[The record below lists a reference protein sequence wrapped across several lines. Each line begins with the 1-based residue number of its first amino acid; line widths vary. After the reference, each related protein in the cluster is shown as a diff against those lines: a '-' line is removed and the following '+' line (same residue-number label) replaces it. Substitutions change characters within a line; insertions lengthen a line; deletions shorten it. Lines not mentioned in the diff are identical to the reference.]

1 MLTLLPNKTPSGQK
15 INWGEF
21 TLTRKFILFVMLPL
35 GVLFLLFIWSYQQYT
50 LANRYRAVEAYAG
63 VISNSLWNFEA
74 QAPTDYLNLMVNEQ
88 DYERFRIFTNEGTV
102 FVDVQ
107 SDAPDP
113 LTGLLITL
121 KLIQRVEITADI
133 HYGNTII
140 GEISAIWLN
149 KNVYVYFYALIL
161 LILFTGVVGL
171 YWRIIQSNFELESHV
186 RARTEE
192 LHSANVHL
200 TESEARYRSIF
211 EDSPISLREEDFSG
225 VKLIVDRLRQAGV
238 SDFHA
243 YFLVHPEVL
252 LECVQAVKVLN
263 VNQNTLELFGTD
275 SKETLYLGLAGLFT
289 EKSLAPFEQQLV
301 SFTRGETHF
310 ECETLQQTVTGEPLW
325 VGSSVSIPP
334 GYEQTWQKVIVSIID
349 ITSRKKTEEE
359 VARYREHLE
368 DLVAERTAELT
379 ALQHQLELRVA
390 QRTKEL
396 ARVNT
401 GLSAEI
407 TERKRLQEEVQ
418 RYTEELELQVA
429 DQARKLS
436 VLYEVTAVASQVLDL
451 DELLSR
457 SLERSLAAMRCK
469 AGVIHLV
476 DETLPVLR
484 LNTQQGV
491 TDSISDGIATFF
503 AGQGDIK
510 TVFAGH
516 TPLLIP
522 ALAENRLMPAQVR
535 QSSWQSYVGVPI
547 QDAQG
552 KLLGL
557 LSILGGTECHFSDE
571 ELVLVSSIADH
582 IGLAVENVRLRRQAE
597 ETAVLEDRQRLAREL
612 HDSVNQSLFSA
623 SVIAESLPR
632 LWERNPV
639 LVNQQLDVLHKL
651 ISGALAEMR
660 VMLLELRPVS
670 MADAELKDLLSRL
683 VEGVKG
689 RAQLDISL
697 EVHGD
702 CDIPTQVKKNL
713 FRIAQEALNNVVKH
727 ARARQVVIFLTQDCG
742 QIKLRIWDDG
752 QGFDVKTVDG
762 AHMGLQI
769 MRERSASIG
778 AAWILNSQPGEGTQI
793 VVTWPAASE
802 A

>member
-1 MLTLLPNKTPSGQK
+1 M
-15 INWGEF
+15 GEF

-50 LANRYRAVEAYAG
+50 LAHRYRAVEAYAG

-476 DETLPVLR
+476 DENPAGFASEYAAR
-484 LNTQQGV
+484 RDRFDFGWNCHFFCRAGRYQ
-491 TDSISDGIATFF
+491 DGFRRA
-503 AGQGDIK
+503 
-510 TVFAGH
+510 H
-516 TPLLIP
+516 SP
-522 ALAENRLMPAQVR
+522 AHSCLAENKLMPAQVR

-597 ETAVLEDRQRLAREL
+597 ETAVLEDAPAPGQRTARFG
-612 HDSVNQSLFSA
+612 QSEPVFCQRNCG
-623 SVIAESLPR
+623 IAATVMGAQPR
-632 LWERNPV
+632 
-639 LVNQQLDVLHKL
+639 
-651 ISGALAEMR
+651 
-660 VMLLELRPVS
+660 
-670 MADAELKDLLSRL
+670 
-683 VEGVKG
+683 
-689 RAQLDISL
+689 
-697 EVHGD
+697 
-702 CDIPTQVKKNL
+702 T
-713 FRIAQEALNNVVKH
+713 
-727 ARARQVVIFLTQDCG
+727 G
-742 QIKLRIWDDG
+742 Q
-752 QGFDVKTVDG
+752 
-762 AHMGLQI
+762 
-769 MRERSASIG
+769 
-778 AAWILNSQPGEGTQI
+778 
-793 VVTWPAASE
+793 PAAGC
-802 A
+802 AA